1 MPRHSA
7 APSTELRL
15 PGLLARVVWPGA
27 ETATP
32 SPALVLLVD
41 PAEADAVYRSLAE
54 VRGVLSLIVPSRG
67 EDGVAA
73 SDWLADHAAELG
85 ADADRIVVATV
96 YSAPAGCGAVG
107 SSPSPPECSRA
118 M

>member
-1 MPRHSA
+1 MPRRGA
-7 APSTELRL
+7 APRTELRL
-15 PGLLARVVWPGA
+15 PGVLARVVWPGA
-27 ETATP
+27 EAPTP
-32 SPALVLLVD
+32 AAALVLLVD
-41 PAEADAVYRSLAE
+41 PAEADAVYRAMAD

-67 EDGVAA
+67 EDGISAGE
-73 SDWLADHAAELG
+73 WLADHAAELG
-85 ADADRIVVATV
+85 ADAERIVVAAV

>member
-1 MPRHSA
+1 MPRRSG
-7 APSTELRL
+7 APRTELRL
-15 PGLLARVVWPGA
+15 PGVLARVVWPGA
-27 ETATP
+27 EAATP
-32 SPALVLLVD
+32 APALVLLVD
-41 PAEADAVYRSLAE
+41 PAEADAVYRSLAD

-67 EDGVAA
+67 DAGRSAG
-73 SDWLADHAAELG
+73 DWLADHAAELG

-96 YSAPAGCGAVG
+96 YSAPAGWGAVG

>member
-1 MPRHSA
+1 MPRRSA
-7 APSTELRL
+7 RPSTELRL

-27 ETATP
+27 DAATP

-67 EDGVAA
+67 ADGLSAGE
-73 SDWLADHAAELG
+73 WLADHAAELG
-85 ADADRIVVATV
+85 ADAERIVIATV
-96 YSAPAGCGAVG
+96 A
-107 SSPSPPECSRA
+107 
-118 M
+118 